1 MHQLIKTAP
10 VLSGDDAKI
19 KPEYPGPE
27 EILKT
32 EFSDNFQVTLALFMV
47 LLTTVLAILLKQNK
61 YLRTVTQLILS
72 LD

>member
-27 EILKT
+27 ELLKT

-61 YLRTVTQLILS
+61 YLKSATQLS
-72 LD
+72 LE